1 MNQDKFF
8 MNIALDEA
16 RKASDMVYPN
26 PRVGC
31 VIVQNGE
38 IVSRGYHKQYG
49 GPHAEVDAI
58 NNCKVELNKA
68 TMYVTLEPCN
78 HEGKTPPCTEL
89 IDSQKFERIVIACK
103 DPNPIIN
110 NGLQALMKKGLT
122 IDFNVC
128 EDEAKFINK
137 RFFTYHEKKRPY
149 VILKYASTLDGF
161 ISEESGHSKWIT
173 SKKSRHSVHILRSS
187 CDAILVGR
195 KTVEADNP
203 SLTSHNVGSDPRIV
217 ILDPSKKINK
227 EYQSLKKNT
236 IHFTSELTGKT
247 REDNIQI
254 ILTKLHSL
262 NIQSVLVEG
271 GATTLTSFINHKTFD
286 EMHVYYAPKL
296 IGKGISIYNTTKEIH
311 DSLNL
316 QVVKHENFD
325 NDIKITYFN
334 TKAR

>member
-173 SKKSRHSVHILRSS
+173 S
-187 CDAILVGR
+187 
-195 KTVEADNP
+195 
-203 SLTSHNVGSDPRIV
+203 
-217 ILDPSKKINK
+217 
-227 EYQSLKKNT
+227 
-236 IHFTSELTGKT
+236 
-247 REDNIQI
+247 
-254 ILTKLHSL
+254 
-262 NIQSVLVEG
+262 
-271 GATTLTSFINHKTFD
+271 
-286 EMHVYYAPKL
+286 
-296 IGKGISIYNTTKEIH
+296 
-311 DSLNL
+311 
-316 QVVKHENFD
+316 
-325 NDIKITYFN
+325 
-334 TKAR
+334 

>member
-38 IVSRGYHKQYG
+38 IVSKGHHKQYG

-58 NNCKVELNKA
+58 NNCEVELNKA

-103 DPNPIIN
+103 DPNPVIN
-110 NGLQALMKKGLT
+110 KGLQALIKKGLT

-161 ISEESGHSKWIT
+161 IAEESGHSKWIT
-173 SKKSRHSVHILRSS
+173 SKKSRHSVHVLRSS

-195 KTVEADNP
+195 KTIEADNP
-203 SLTSHNVGSDPRIV
+203 SLTSHNAGSDPRIV

-227 EYQSLKKNT
+227 DYQSLKNNT

-271 GATTLTSFINHKTFD
+271 GATTLTSFINHETFD

-311 DSLNL
+311 DFLNL
-316 QVVKHENFD
+316 EVVKHENFD

>member
-1 MNQDKFF
+1 MNT
-8 MNIALDEA
+8 ALDEA
-16 RKASDMVYPN
+16 KKASDIVYPN

-38 IVSRGYHKQYG
+38 IVSRGYHKEYG

-110 NGLQALMKKGLT
+110 KGLQALMKKGLT
-122 IDFNVC
+122 VDFNVC
-128 EDEAKFINK
+128 EDEAKSINK

-161 ISEESGHSKWIT
+161 ISEENGHSKWIT
-173 SKKSRHSVHILRSS
+173 SKKSRHSVHMLRSS

-203 SLTSHNVGSDPRIV
+203 SLTSHNIGSDPRIV

-227 EYQSLKKNT
+227 DYQALKKDT
-236 IHFTSELTGKT
+236 VHFTSDLSGKT
-247 REDNIQI
+247 REDNIKI
-254 ILTKLHSL
+254 ILSKLHSL

-271 GATTLTSFINHKTFD
+271 GATTLTSFIDHETFD

-296 IGKGISIYNTTKEIH
+296 IGKGISIYNTTKKIH

-316 QVVKHENFD
+316 EIVKHENFN

-334 TKAR
+334 KKAR

>member
-1 MNQDKFF
+1 
-8 MNIALDEA
+8 MNIALEEA

-31 VIVQNGE
+31 VIVQNNE

-110 NGLQALMKKGLT
+110 KGLQALMKKGLT

-128 EDEAKFINK
+128 EDEAKSINK

-173 SKKSRHSVHILRSS
+173 SKKSRHSVHMLRSS

-203 SLTSHNVGSDPRIV
+203 SLTSHNIGSDPRIV

-227 EYQSLKKNT
+227 DYQALKRNT

-271 GATTLTSFINHKTFD
+271 GATTLTSFIDHETFD

-296 IGKGISIYNTTKEIH
+296 IGKGISIYNTTKKIH

-316 QVVKHENFD
+316 EIIKHEDFN
-325 NDIKITYFN
+325 NDIKITYLN
-334 TKAR
+334 KKAR